1 MSTINVTNQTPRP
14 ASLSPA
20 QRAEGQAI
28 DMTPKTHPADH
39 ASQTGPA
46 TNPDA
51 NAYARQAANGEI
63 LDSRKLF
70 GSRTEIGILHDG
82 SLYRLKIT
90 RQGKLILNK

>member
-1 MSTINVTNQTPRP
+1 MS
-14 ASLSPA
+14 
-20 QRAEGQAI
+20 
-28 DMTPKTHPADH
+28 
-39 ASQTGPA
+39 
-46 TNPDA
+46 PDS
-51 NAYARQAANGEI
+51 NAYARQAADGEI